1 MCDGLYTVS
10 ESANDNVYATYS
22 SHMNAARGTNRLV
35 DDDDDD
41 VDVTTVNLNDFQLYA
56 TISLLLDH
64 VGQK

>member
-10 ESANDNVYATYS
+10 ESANDNVYASYS

-35 DDDDDD
+35 DDDD
-41 VDVTTVNLNDFQLYA
+41 VDVTTVNLNDFRVYLA
-56 TISLLLDH
+56 ISLILRY